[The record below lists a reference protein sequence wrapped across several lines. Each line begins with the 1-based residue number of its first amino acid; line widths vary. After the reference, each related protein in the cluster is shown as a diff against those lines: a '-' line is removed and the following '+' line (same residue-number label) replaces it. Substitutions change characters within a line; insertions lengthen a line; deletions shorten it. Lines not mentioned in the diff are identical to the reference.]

1 MISQLALIG
10 APPQMR
16 GFNGPGIPPV
26 ISPDARIEAFA
37 SVDAGVTRATQIGSR
52 SWLMKSVH
60 VGHDVV
66 IGEDCEIAPMSAIAG
81 HCTIG
86 DRVRM
91 GVGVIIRP
99 YITVGDGAR
108 LGAGAVVISDVPA
121 GEVWVGNP
129 ARPLPPKAS

>member
-1 MISQLALIG
+1 VISPLALIG

-16 GFNGPGIPPV
+16 GFDGLGIAPE
-26 ISPDARIEAFA
+26 ISSDARIEAFT
-37 SVDAGVTRATQIGSR
+37 SVDAGVTRPTRVGSR
-52 SWLMKSVH
+52 TWLMKSVH

-91 GVGVIIRP
+91 GVGVLIRP

-108 LGAGAVVISDVPA
+108 LGAGAVVVNDVPA

-129 ARPLPPKAS
+129 ARALPPKAS

>member
-66 IGEDCEIAPMSAIAG
+66 IGEDCEI
-81 HCTIG
+81 
-86 DRVRM
+86 